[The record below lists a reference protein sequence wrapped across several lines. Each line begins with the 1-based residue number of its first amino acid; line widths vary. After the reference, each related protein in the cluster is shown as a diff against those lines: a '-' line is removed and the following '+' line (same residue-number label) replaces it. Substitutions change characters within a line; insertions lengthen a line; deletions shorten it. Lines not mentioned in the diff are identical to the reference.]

1 MAQGKEEKIDSCA
14 QVAGRILL
22 KEVIKKSDKSEY
34 INILLSPLSFHAV
47 LSMTA
52 AGATGDTLNQMLQF
66 LGVRN
71 IDDLNSNFLKM
82 AAVFESNS
90 ERDSNCPDLSFVS
103 GIWVSYT
110 HELKDSF
117 KELVNTLYKTEA
129 KSVDFQRKE
138 EVVKEA
144 NLWASVVKRPH
155 RRSSQ
160 DRVPQPIYNDP
171 FCKCL
176 VF

>member
-1 MAQGKEEKIDSCA
+1 MAEGKEEKIDSCA

-22 KEVIKKSDKSEY
+22 KEVIKKSDKYEY

-52 AGATGDTLNQMLQF
+52 AGATGDTLTQMLQF

-103 GIWVSYT
+103 GMWVSCT

-117 KELVNTLYKTEA
+117 KELVNTLYKLRLNLLIFNE
-129 KSVDFQRKE
+129 RKR
-138 EVVKEA
+138 
-144 NLWASVVKRPH
+144 W
-155 RRSSQ
+155 
-160 DRVPQPIYNDP
+160 
-171 FCKCL
+171 
-176 VF
+176 

>member
-1 MAQGKEEKIDSCA
+1 
-14 QVAGRILL
+14 
-22 KEVIKKSDKSEY
+22 
-34 INILLSPLSFHAV
+34 
-47 LSMTA
+47 MTA

-144 NLWASVVKRPH
+144 NLWASVASKGLIAEVLKTEYLNQYTTILFANALYFKGTWKEIFDEQQTRNKDFYLLNGDKI
-155 RRSSQ
+155 S
-160 DRVPQPIYNDP
+160 VPFDWLQRFSVWII
-171 FCKCL
+171 
-176 VF
+176 